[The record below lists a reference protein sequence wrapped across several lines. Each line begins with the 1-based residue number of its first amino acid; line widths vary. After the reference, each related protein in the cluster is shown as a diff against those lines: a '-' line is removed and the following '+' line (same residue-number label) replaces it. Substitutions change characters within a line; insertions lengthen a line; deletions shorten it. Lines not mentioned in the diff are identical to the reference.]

1 MLEVTIWSLLVGNLG
16 WQAMVVSGWLR
27 WRQIVTSQ
35 QHQEEEE
42 SVTCFESKEDFT
54 SVEPSQRN
62 GTVDSHS
69 RADKV
74 STDSQLVGWEYK
86 IVRANRDLFRNPTV
100 LQQLCQ
106 EEAVSGWIMLEKLDD
121 RRIRFK
127 RLIALRNVLDA
138 EQLAHDPYRCH
149 YGSSFTPQKW
159 VGAIAVLIVIVVPS
173 FFGFT
178 LASKMLNPSPK
189 QPVTSPSGY
198 DHIPPQAF
206 PPKKIKKAA
215 GSQS

>member
-27 WRQIVTSQ
+27 WRQKVTSQ

-42 SVTCFESKEDFT
+42 ILTCFESREDLA
-54 SVEPSQRN
+54 SVEPPQRN
-62 GTVDSHS
+62 GKVDSHH

-100 LQQLCQ
+100 LEQLCQ
-106 EEAVSGWIMLEKLDD
+106 EEAASGWIMLEKLDD

-127 RLIALRNVLDA
+127 RLIALRNVLDT
-138 EQLAHDPYRCH
+138 EQLPHDPYRCH

-159 VGAIAVLIVIVVPS
+159 MGAIAVLIVIVVPS

-178 LASKMLNPSPK
+178 LASKMLNQPPK
-189 QPVTSPSGY
+189 KLVGSPSGY
-198 DHIPPQAF
+198 EQIPPQAF
-206 PPKKIKKAA
+206 PPKTIKK
-215 GSQS
+215 